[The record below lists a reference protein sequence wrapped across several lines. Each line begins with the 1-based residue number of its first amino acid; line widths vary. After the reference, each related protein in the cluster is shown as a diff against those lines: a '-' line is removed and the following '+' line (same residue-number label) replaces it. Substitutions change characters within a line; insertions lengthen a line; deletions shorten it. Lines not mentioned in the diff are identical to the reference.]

1 MSAGYAILFSIVICA
16 LAAAVE
22 GACAGKNVKPF
33 FATLKFPPYSAPL
46 WVWSI
51 IGGLYYLIFGF
62 VTYRILRLD
71 SSPLRNATLALVL
84 FMMIANALSNY
95 VIFRSRNLR
104 LSFLAGSLAPIF
116 DVTLLVCLIQLDA
129 IAAWSLV
136 PYLIY
141 RVYGVWWG
149 YALWKLNRS
158 V

>member
-1 MSAGYAILFSIVICA
+1 MSAGYAILFSIIICA
-16 LAAAVE
+16 LSAALEA
-22 GACAGKNVKPF
+22 ACAGTNVKPF

-51 IGGLYYLIFGF
+51 IGGLYYIIFCF
-62 VTYRILRLD
+62 VAYRLFRLD
-71 SSPLRNATLALVL
+71 SAPLRNATVTLVV
-84 FMMIANALSNY
+84 FMMIANGLSNY
-95 VIFRSRNLR
+95 VIFRARDLWR
-104 LSFLAGSLAPIF
+104 SFLIGSLAPIF
-116 DVTLLVCLIQLDA
+116 DGTLLVCLIQLDA

-149 YALWKLNRS
+149 YSLWKLNRS

>member
-1 MSAGYAILFSIVICA
+1 MSAGYAILFSVIICA
-16 LAAAVE
+16 IAAALE

-33 FATLKFPPYSAPL
+33 FATLKFPRYSAPL
-46 WVWSI
+46 WVWSF
-51 IGGLYYLIFGF
+51 IGGVYYLIFGF

-71 SSPLRNATLALVL
+71 SSLLRNAILALVL

-95 VIFRSRNLR
+95 VIFRARDLWR
-104 LSFLAGSLAPIF
+104 SFLIGSVAPLF
-116 DVTLLVCLIQLDA
+116 DATLFVSLIQLDA
-129 IAAWSLV
+129 VAVWSLV

-149 YALWKLNRS
+149 YALWKLNRP